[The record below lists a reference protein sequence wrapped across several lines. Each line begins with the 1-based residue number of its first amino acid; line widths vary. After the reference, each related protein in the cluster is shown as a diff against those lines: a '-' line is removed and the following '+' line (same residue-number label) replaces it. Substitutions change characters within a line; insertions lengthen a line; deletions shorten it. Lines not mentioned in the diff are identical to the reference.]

1 MALDRQIDFTG
12 GLNTRIP
19 AHKLPDNMVQAALN
33 TDFTHGDVRP
43 DTGIGGDG
51 GGKQFYYEKGDS
63 WVGTDIADP
72 YIILVVDAGVTTI
85 EANPTTNLGN
95 PLTISETGIY
105 QIGMTDT
112 VTASSNILTTVG
124 GAHGLVVNDTIV
136 LAGGDVPLPLV
147 AGTVYFIKTVP
158 DVDEM
163 TLCLTEGSTVIT
175 LVDAGSGTITL
186 TSVTSVTVNDTE
198 LNLGSVTSFVEYNDD
213 LYMGRETFSITATT
227 LAINTGLITLTATDV
242 AKVIVSDGV
251 IGAGIPL
258 GAKIESI
265 DYGSNIVTIDKTI
278 TIAGSSVT
286 MTIKTSPA
294 RIIDGILSKIFP
306 IELSKPE
313 PHSIVVS
320 QLSGTNTTRFEGHSI
335 KWVTDNFPIPLQWGI
350 ARFDEPTGAEGGISE
365 LTSIADSLAYINS
378 DSTHTS
384 VPAMVKFQINKQD
397 ANSLFYGKFALYRV
411 GGTSSVIKKVQDILL
426 TSQSDGSPM
435 SALVA
440 RSSSTSN
447 IDITVSG
454 LLSGTEWK
462 VKWYGYG
469 GTGARRDYH
478 SGGIGSITIGGTNNN
493 YTTGVPTLTIAGG
506 SGKTATATA
515 VLTGNSIKNVIITD
529 KGSGYSSPPAITITT
544 ADTTIG
550 EISSL
555 SDTTPTPSGAWEAS
569 NTETGVIQTST
580 SGSGTG
586 AIFTTVTDGS
596 GNPTVTVTTIG
607 TGYAVNDTIVLT
619 DAGSTSY
626 TATITVSAITTTGNA
641 TATAVIESRSY
652 TGESSWLSTTAL
664 MSIYGNSASHAVD
677 LHFMVKFTSDDISP
691 ITGVAYSVDTREYL
705 FASSNLVADVVL
717 GDNASASHDGCGSII
732 DFTPP
737 RALIE
742 IEPVDIPTDVPYN
755 LKYLTEFNNF
765 FMGSV
770 DTRLH
775 ISNYAKPNNYAI
787 DGYLDFDGQITGIVS
802 RGGEAVVFTE
812 HSVYR
817 VYGNAHNEMRKVQ
830 VPTIHGIPVGG
841 HKTIAKIKDS
851 IIYVSHTGI
860 CLFDGRNVTVLTDN
874 LIQNFAKPSEN
885 TLNNVSG
892 VIDDTY
898 YLLSSGNDG
907 WKVDLKQ
914 SPKICKSSGR
924 ASNFHYRA
932 VNNKLFT
939 EAGYIGGGTEN
950 KYSFET
956 KDFTGGNITAEKAYY
971 TVYVTGTDFS
981 GTVNI
986 KCDGSLTDTFTFGTP
1001 STEFNRALSL
1011 SSATV
1016 ANRASIEFVD
1026 CSGQITSV
1034 AIKYDILS
1042 EQQKKR
1048 FNFVTISYTGT
1059 PTVTVKVDS
1068 VQKIASTVLTNPGV
1082 GNTGTSIL
1090 YFPAMTEGHI
1100 PHIIADET
1108 ETSRVSGSVF
1118 DAVVI

>member
-12 GLNTRIP
+12 GLNTRVP
-19 AHKLPDNMVQAALN
+19 AHKLPENMVQAAIN

-43 DTGIGGDG
+43 DIGIGGDG
-51 GGKQFYYEKGDS
+51 GGKQFYYEKGGS
-63 WVGTDIADP
+63 WVGTDLANA
-72 YIILVVDAGVTTI
+72 YTILVVDAGVSSIATI
-85 EANPTTNLGN
+85 PSTDLGN
-95 PLTISETGIY
+95 PLTISDTGTY
-105 QIGMTDT
+105 QIGVVFTFTAVAATD
-112 VTASSNILTTVG
+112 VITTS
-124 GAHGLVVNDTIV
+124 ADHGLVNDDTVVLTTTGTLPAGLALLTTYYV
-136 LAGGDVPLPLV
+136 LATPAADTLTLAAV
-147 AGTVYFIKTVP
+147 ADGTIIN
-158 DVDEM
+158 
-163 TLCLTEGSTVIT
+163 IT
-175 LVDAGSGTITL
+175 NTGSGTHTL

-227 LAINTGLITLTATDV
+227 LAISTGLVTLTAADV
-242 AKVIVSDGV
+242 AKVIVSDSV
-251 IGAGIPL
+251 IGLGIPL

-265 DYGSNIVTIDKTI
+265 DYGSNIVTLDKTI

-286 MTIKTSPA
+286 LTIETSPA
-294 RIIDGILSKIFP
+294 RIIDGRLSKIYP
-306 IELSKPE
+306 IELSRPE

-320 QLSGTNTTRFEGHSI
+320 QLSGTNTDRAIGHSV
-335 KWVTDNFPIPLQWGI
+335 KWVTDNFPIPMQWGI
-350 ARFDEPTGAEGGISE
+350 SRFDEATGAEGGISE
-365 LTSIADSLAYINS
+365 LTPIADSLANINS

-384 VPAMVKFQINKQD
+384 VPAMVKFRINKQD

-435 SALVA
+435 SVLVA
-440 RSSSTSN
+440 KASDN
-447 IDITVSG
+447 VNITVSG
-454 LLSGTEWK
+454 IPSGAEWK

-469 GTGARRDYH
+469 ATAGARRSYH
-478 SGGIGSITIGGTNNN
+478 SGGIGSVTIGGTNND
-493 YTTGVPTLTIAGG
+493 YTSGIPTLTLAAPGG

-515 VLTGNSIKNVIITD
+515 VLTGNTISNVIITD
-529 KGSGYSSPPAITITT
+529 KGSGYSSPPTITILRPG
-544 ADTTIG
+544 IG
-550 EISSL
+550 
-555 SDTTPTPSGAWEAS
+555 G
-569 NTETGVIQTST
+569 
-580 SGSGTG
+580 
-586 AIFTTVTDGS
+586 
-596 GNPTVTVTTIG
+596 
-607 TGYAVNDTIVLT
+607 
-619 DAGSTSY
+619 
-626 TATITVSAITTTGNA
+626 TGNA
-641 TATAVIESRSY
+641 TLTAVIESASY
-652 TGESSWLSTTAL
+652 TGETSLLSTTAL
-664 MSIYGNSASHAVD
+664 ISLYGSDGAHSVD
-677 LHFMVKFTSDDISP
+677 LHFMVKFTSEDINP
-691 ITGVAYSVDTREYL
+691 VTGVAYSVDTREYL
-705 FASSNLVADVVL
+705 FASSNVVVDVVL
-717 GDNASASHDGCGSII
+717 GDNASSSHDGCGSII

-742 IEPVDIPTDVPYN
+742 IEPVDIPTEVPYN

-787 DGYLDFDGQITGIVS
+787 DGYLDFDAQITGIVS

-812 HSVYR
+812 HGLYR

-860 CLFDGRNVTVLTDN
+860 CLFDGRNVTVLTDS
-874 LIQNFAKPSEN
+874 LIQNFTGPSGN
-885 TLNNVSG
+885 PLDNVSG

-898 YLLSSGNDG
+898 YLLSTGSDG

-914 SPKICKSSGR
+914 SPKLCKSTGR

-932 VNNKLFT
+932 VNNKLYT
-939 EAGYIGGGTEN
+939 ETGYIGGGAEN
-950 KYSFET
+950 KFSFET

-971 TVYVTGTDFS
+971 TVYVTGSDFS
-981 GTVNI
+981 GTINI
-986 KCDGSLTDTFTFGTP
+986 KCDGNLTDTYTFGSP
-1001 STEFNRALSL
+1001 AAEFNRALSL
-1011 SSATV
+1011 ATATV

-1034 AIKYDILS
+1034 AIKYDVLA

-1048 FNFVTISYTGT
+1048 FNYVTFTYTGT

-1068 VQKIASTVLTNPGV
+1068 VEKIASTVLTDPGT

-1090 YFPAMTEGHI
+1090 YFPAMTEGHV

-1118 DAVVI
+1118 DAEVI